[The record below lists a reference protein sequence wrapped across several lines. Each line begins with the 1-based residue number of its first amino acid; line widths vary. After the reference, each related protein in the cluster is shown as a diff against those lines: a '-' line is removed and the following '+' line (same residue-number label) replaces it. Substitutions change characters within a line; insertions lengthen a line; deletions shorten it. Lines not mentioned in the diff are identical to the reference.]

1 MIVCVVLIRENAEN
15 FMDYIYIAYFCG
27 TIYMFSLLLQIDTR
41 CLLLFVLL
49 KLLLFV
55 LLYISS

>member
-27 TIYMFSLLLQIDTR
+27 TIYMFSLLLQIDR
-41 CLLLFVLL
+41 YKVLAS
-49 KLLLFV
+49 FC
-55 LLYISS
+55 SS